1 MSIIGNVSGLSSFYQ
16 LSSNLRLATTG
27 SIFPQAANSSQDK
40 HETETV
46 SANESLEKQAGN
58 VRQLTSVDR
67 IIQQE
72 LEDEFGIE
80 PWKPGE
86 TLSEK
91 LIPSSLFWGAGKT
104 NSGSID
110 ENAEKAFG
118 IFKNHLSE
126 FMLNEGIE
134 ADPPIELNVAYDGR
148 VVLKNDHPD
157 REKIE
162 NFINDNSELRN
173 LYVGVTSAK
182 NLVAIGKESAE
193 FQKRYAVDPK
203 AAVAEF
209 AHLFSGKYQYNTNL
223 KINGDSWQLNTQSSF
238 CLS

>member
-1 MSIIGNVSGLSSFYQ
+1 MYAIGNISDRSSLYA
-16 LSSNLRLATTG
+16 LTPGKS
-27 SIFPQAANSSQDK
+27 QAAGSFSLSESISSAATMP
-40 HETETV
+40 ETEIV
-46 SANESLEKQAGN
+46 AANEPEESQTGN
-58 VRQLTSVDR
+58 VRQLTAVDR

-72 LEDEFGIE
+72 LEAEFGIK
-80 PWKPGE
+80 PWKPGDD
-86 TLSEK
+86 LS
-91 LIPSSLFWGAGKT
+91 SSMMPASLVWGAGVT

-110 ENAEKAFG
+110 ENADKAFD
-118 IFKNHLSE
+118 IFKKHLSG

-134 ADPPIELNVAYDGR
+134 ADPPIELNVSSNGK

-162 NFINDNSELRN
+162 NFINENSELRN

-209 AHLFSGKYQYNTNL
+209 AHLFSGNYQYNTSL
-223 KINGDSWQLNTQSSF
+223 KISEDGWQLNTQSSF
-238 CLS
+238 RLS